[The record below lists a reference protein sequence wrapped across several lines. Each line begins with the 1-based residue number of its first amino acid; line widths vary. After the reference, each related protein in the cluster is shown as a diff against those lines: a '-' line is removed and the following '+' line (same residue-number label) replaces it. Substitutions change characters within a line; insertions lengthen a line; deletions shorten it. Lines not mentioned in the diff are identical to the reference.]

1 MDFQVNDETY
11 FLNLGEDGSG
21 WEVIVSTPNGPRQVP
36 VYRDTRD
43 VRPVIVLEEESSRLP
58 N

>member
-1 MDFQVNDETY
+1 MDFQVNDQTY
-11 FLNLGEDGSG
+11 FLNVGEDGSG
-21 WEVIVSTPNGPRQVP
+21 WEVMVSTPNGPMSIP

-43 VRPVIVLEEESSRLP
+43 TQPVLMLQEEDSRLP